1 MDLWMEIN
9 LSNVIIQFST
19 PYKEAEEE
27 RLIHEKRLKYIPQ
40 NKSIKVS
47 YPVAHLFGLTICS
60 GIS

>member
-1 MDLWMEIN
+1 METY

-47 YPVAHLFGLTICS
+47 YPVAHLLGLPS
-60 GIS
+60 VLG